1 MEKIDLKEKKGSP
14 STRPDKI
21 GTERGFGSNGPYF
34 GEFGGQFVSELLM
47 HGLSELKDVF
57 LKVKKD
63 KQFLNNYFTLIKD
76 YGGRPS
82 PLYFAAN
89 ISKEIGAKVYLKR
102 EDVIKGGS
110 HKMNNTLGQV
120 LMAKFMGKQEIITET
135 AAGMNGVATAMA
147 AAVIGL
153 KCKVFMGVKD
163 IERQR
168 LNADKIKL
176 LGAEVILV
184 ARGYGVLKDA
194 VSDALVYWIRSSKIC
209 HYLIGSTVGPHPFPS
224 IVAYFQKVIGEEARR
239 QIQDAEGKL
248 PDRIVACGSGGS
260 NAIGI
265 FQAFLN
271 DESEFIFIEGA
282 ESAALTKGSTGIF
295 QGTKTFVLQD
305 EFGMDRKTESRA
317 AGLNYPARGPQIAYL
332 YSIGRLKAES
342 ADNTEV
348 IKAFYETAKLE
359 GLLPAFETCHAL
371 AYLYRNKGKFKKNE
385 LILLNF
391 SGR

>member
-194 VSDALVYWIRSSKIC
+194 VSDALVYWTRNLKFS
-209 HYLIGSTVGPHPFPS
+209 HYLIGSTVGPYPYPT
-224 IVAYFQKVIGEEARR
+224 IVAYFQKIIGEEARK
-239 QIQDAEGKL
+239 QILKKEGRL
-248 PDRIVACGSGGS
+248 PKTIIACGSGGS

-265 FQAFLN
+265 FKAFIN
-271 DESEFIFIEGA
+271 DPVELIFVEGA
-282 ESAALTKGSTGIF
+282 ESAALTRGSIGIF
-295 QGTKTFVLQD
+295 QGTKTYVLQD

-332 YSIGRLKAES
+332 YDIGRLKAET
-342 ADNTEV
+342 ATDRKVITEFR
-348 IKAFYETAKLE
+348 KTSKLE
-359 GLLPAFETCHAL
+359 GLIPA
-371 AYLYRNKGKFKKNE
+371 
-385 LILLNF
+385 
-391 SGR
+391 

>member
-1 MEKIDLKEKKGSP
+1 MKNKNK
-14 STRPDKI
+14 
-21 GTERGFGSNGPYF
+21 NGYY
-34 GEFGGQFVSELLM
+34 GEFGGQFVSELL
-47 HGLSELKDVF
+47 HPALEELDAVF
-57 LKVKKD
+57 GKIKSDKK
-63 KQFLNNYFTLIKD
+63 FLENYRNLLRD
-76 YGGRPS
+76 YAGRPS
-82 PLYFAAN
+82 PVYFSKN
-89 ISKEIGAKVYLKR
+89 ISKEIGVKVYFKR
-102 EDVIKGGS
+102 EDLINGGS
-110 HKMNNTLGQV
+110 HKINNTLGQA
-120 LMAKFMGKQEIITET
+120 LLTKFLEKKEIITET

-147 AAVIGL
+147 AAVLGL

-163 IERQR
+163 IERQK

-176 LGAEVILV
+176 LDAEVIPV
-184 ARGYGVLKDA
+184 FRGYGVLKDA
-194 VSDALVYWIRSSKIC
+194 VSEALVYWIRNSKTC
-209 HYLIGSTVGPHPFPS
+209 HYLIGSTVGPHPFSS

-248 PDRIVACGSGGS
+248 PDRIVVCGSGGS

-271 DESEFIFIEGA
+271 DENELIFVEGA
-282 ESAALTKGSTGIF
+282 ESAALTKGSIGIF

-371 AYLYRNKGKFKKNE
+371 AYLYRNRGKFKKDE
-385 LILLNF
+385 IILLNF
-391 SGR
+391 SGRGDKDITAALQVKSS